1 MGGNSSTH
9 GGIAFS
15 FENSTCIAGEI
26 ITGVLN
32 VSVTKSSGPGTLYL
46 RFKGIEKTNWVTRT
60 KRGKDYHNTYHT
72 GRHKICN
79 VSYPIYNFDHGLAE
93 GGYSLPFSFR
103 LPEHIPSTFSY
114 QPGSS
119 LFETGP
125 TSAVIKYKFFGKFVG
140 LSNELI
146 KGKQEVT
153 VRHLSYSFEKSVEQ
167 KVKANFKTWCCV
179 QKGSCELS
187 VSYPQDSYN
196 PSQNAKFY
204 AIVDNSQSKLSIV
217 QVVCRFGY
225 TMRLRDNQ
233 NRTHLVKKNLI
244 EKRLSLTMKAGQQEK
259 SQQVEFDIDF
269 REVQETLRHMFTT
282 KNNLIECIYT
292 NDIEAETD
300 GCCMCCGDYAKIV
313 SPINIIPNILAEHVA
328 PQIPQG
334 WAPQMLN
341 SVELHY
347 DMRND
352 VPLTDRPEV
361 SSIF

>member
-15 FENSTCIAGEI
+15 FENSTCIAGDV
-26 ITGVLN
+26 ITGVMNL
-32 VSVTKSSGPGTLYL
+32 SVTKSSGPGTLYL
-46 RFKGIEKTNWVTRT
+46 RFKGIEKTYWVTRSGS
-60 KRGKDYHNTYHT
+60 GKNSTTTSHR

-93 GGYSLPFSFR
+93 GGYCLPFSFR
-103 LPEHIPSTFSY
+103 LPDHIPSSFNYQNESSFFS
-114 QPGSS
+114 S
-119 LFETGP
+119 TP
-125 TSAVIKYKFFGKFVG
+125 TSAVIKYKFFGKFIG

-146 KGKQEVT
+146 KGKQQVT
-153 VRHLSYSFEKSVEQ
+153 VRHLSYSFEKSLEQ

-196 PSQNAKFY
+196 PTQNAKFH
-204 AIVDNSQSKLSIV
+204 AIVDNSQSKLSIL
-217 QVVCRFGY
+217 QMVCRFGY
-225 TMRLRDNQ
+225 TMRLKDDY
-233 NRTHLVKKNLI
+233 NRTFVVKKNLI
-244 EKRLSLTMKAGQQEK
+244 EKRMSYTMNAGQQEK
-259 SQQVEFDIDF
+259 SQQIEFDIDL

-292 NDIEAETD
+292 NDIEAVPD
-300 GCCMCCGDYAKIV
+300 GCCMCCGDYAKII
-313 SPINIIPNILAEHVA
+313 SPINIVPNIVAEHVV
-328 PQIPQG
+328 PQVPAG

-347 DMRND
+347 DARND
-352 VPLTDRPEV
+352 VPLTNRPE
-361 SSIF
+361 S